1 MKVWGLPVR
10 VLRTG
15 LLVLVVLDLIVLAAL
30 SVHVTTTQTRTVVPL
45 SAVEPAARPTSVPPS
60 TSAAPPAVL
69 AAPIAPP
76 AAATVAPD
84 GPAPRVVPAA
94 PHRPAL
100 PTPSTSAAPAPP
112 SPAPASPVSAQQ
124 PCPIPLKAPAQ
135 TGGLQSLIDF
145 APAFGPFSAEA
156 FAAASAYQPML
167 QLLGPILAQ
176 YPALAPKLSPVIDPL
191 IQLSG
196 QGLTVVYGLIEPLYA
211 PYRQQV
217 LQAETRLAAALAPY
231 AQQLAN
237 SPLGGC
243 IVGLEAALVSAGA
256 R

>member
-45 SAVEPAARPTSVPPS
+45 SAVEPAARPTSVP
-60 TSAAPPAVL
+60 
-69 AAPIAPP
+69 
-76 AAATVAPD
+76 
-84 GPAPRVVPAA
+84 
-94 PHRPAL
+94 
-100 PTPSTSAAPAPP
+100 
-112 SPAPASPVSAQQ
+112 PAPASPVSAQQ